1 MIELLFIVLCM
12 FLLVRHRLY
21 WKNTD
26 VSVFGDEKIIYMAH
40 RGHPFDTPENTL
52 ESFKE
57 AVTKGFSWIELDLVT
72 TKDGTI
78 ICSHNYD
85 LERETNGK
93 GWIRDLNYSEL
104 GYVRTGIYTHPENTS
119 ELPRLKTVVQ
129 KLPDSLCYN
138 FEIKIFSLFDFSVVV
153 SLVELI
159 KKEKIKKYIVSSFN
173 PLIIVF
179 IKIFYP
185 YIKTGFLLE
194 NRKYLWLTNWIHPS
208 CLHPRVDMVDDELIN
223 MIDERN
229 IDLSVWTVNNKKAVD
244 WCRTHKIKGVITDSD
259 EYTINYKEF
268 IV

>member
-1 MIELLFIVLCM
+1 MIELLFFVLFV
-12 FLLVRHRLY
+12 FLLVLHRLY

-26 VSVFGDEKIIYMAH
+26 DSIFGDEEIVFMAH
-40 RGHPFDTPENTL
+40 RGHPFNTPENTL

-57 AVTKGFSWIELDLVT
+57 AVSMGFKWIELDLVT

-93 GWIRDLNYSEL
+93 GWIRDINYSEL
-104 GYVRTGIYTHPENTS
+104 GCVRTGIYTHPDNTMQ
-119 ELPRLKTVVQ
+119 LPRLKTVVK

-138 FEIKIFSLFDFSVVV
+138 FEIKIFRLFDFSVVGN
-153 SLVELI
+153 LVALI
-159 KKEKIKKYIVSSFN
+159 KEEKIKKYIVSSFN

-185 YIKTGFLLE
+185 FVKTGFLLE

-223 MIDERN
+223 MTTERN
-229 IDLSVWTVNNKKAVD
+229 IDLSVWTVNNKKAIE
-244 WCRTHKIKGVITDSD
+244 WCIKNNIKGVITDSD
-259 EYTINYKEF
+259 EYTINYNRLKG
-268 IV
+268 